1 MDFSGR
7 QQEPGKKFAGLGVVL
22 VFHVFLG
29 WALINGLGT
38 EIVKF
43 VQKPMQAVI
52 EPEVV
57 KPPPDEPP
65 PPPPPKPLTPP
76 PPFIPPPEVQVQQ
89 QAPSPNAISTVSS
102 VKPESNVL
110 PKTVAPVVAEV
121 TKPSAP
127 VVIPAR
133 IDFQQGGCKPEY
145 PRASLRNEE
154 TGMTTLSVVTGA
166 DGLVSEVTIIKSSG
180 FRGLDNAVRAQLLS
194 GSCRN
199 KPGTVDGKP
208 QTTTTQVQYLWSLD

>member
-7 QQEPGKKFAGLGVVL
+7 EQEPGKKYTGLALVI

-29 WALINGLGT
+29 WAFMNGLGS

-43 VQKPMQAVI
+43 VQKPMTAVI

-57 KPPPDEPP
+57 KPPPEEPP
-65 PPPPPKPLTPP
+65 PPPPPKPLLPP

-110 PKTVAPVVAEV
+110 PKTIAPVVTEAV
-121 TKPSAP
+121 KSAP

-133 IDFQQGGCKPEY
+133 IDFEQSGCRPEY
-145 PRASLRNEE
+145 PRTSLRNEE
-154 TGMTTLSVVTGA
+154 TGMTTLSVTTGA
-166 DGLVSEVTIIKSSG
+166 DGLVTEVNIIKSSG

-208 QTTTTQVQYLWSLD
+208 QATTTQVQYLWKLD